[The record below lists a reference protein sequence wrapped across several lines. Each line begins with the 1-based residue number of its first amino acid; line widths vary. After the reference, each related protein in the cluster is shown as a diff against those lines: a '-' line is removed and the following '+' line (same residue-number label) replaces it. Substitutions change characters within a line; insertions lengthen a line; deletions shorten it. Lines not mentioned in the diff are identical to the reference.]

1 MSARLKTSG
10 PAGVTRRFVF
20 LPWLSGGRQASLVS
34 RVSLSIIAGRS
45 HLILR

>member
-10 PAGVTRRFVF
+10 PAGVTRFVF

-34 RVSLSIIAGRS
+34 RVSLSIIAARS

>member
-20 LPWLSGGRQASLVS
+20 LPWLSGGRQASQLLLLEV
-34 RVSLSIIAGRS
+34 I
-45 HLILR
+45 

>member
-10 PAGVTRRFVF
+10 PAGVTRRIDF
-20 LPWLSGGRQASLVS
+20 LPLLSGGRQASLVS
-34 RVSLSIIAGRS
+34 RVSLSIIVVQS